1 MIKAPFKRKS
11 APIGSS
17 QSATSS
23 SPKTIPRRRGC
34 SVTRSVSL
42 GSSVNSL
49 NVESISGAFAESDI
63 DNDNLNCSNIYAEID
78 VNNSI
83 LVCSNNKPINHSI
96 LSDSSTDF
104 DSETKMCLSS
114 DSEVRSNGSK
124 NNLLEVVTDE
134 LVLDNDNNGNVMWT
148 GGSVDTHLD
157 NIDKINKILDEK
169 ILGNAKTDLK
179 IVTPPSIQISRFI
192 VTKLDESVLGLDTDH
207 LINKLKFHASNEK
220 QKINKTID
228 VIVQPP
234 PPPPPENHW
243 SEQSKIKAKNSSDGK
258 NVEKKN
264 RFMANKSVNA
274 FLTSVKEL
282 KLSRKKSDEDVFE
295 EIDPEPMKNTC
306 PETTS
311 FDDSSSSESSSSS
324 RAIKASNFEDHT
336 ILIPQSFDEPQAGCS
351 KQAKATLKSRLKHN
365 IKSKLKF
372 NIKLTSKKRSICQ
385 RCLKQRKIQPKN
397 LFGIEL
403 TKEWSGDG
411 LLEIDLCCC
420 SVDDLNL
427 GGVSICCFVLL
438 ASSN

>member
-23 SPKTIPRRRGC
+23 SPKTMPRRRGC

-63 DNDNLNCSNIYAEID
+63 DNDNFNCSNIYAEID
-78 VNNSI
+78 VNNSV
-83 LVCSNNKPINHSI
+83 LVCSNNKPINHSM

-104 DSETKMCLSS
+104 DSESKICLSS

-124 NNLLEVVTDE
+124 NNLLEVVEVTDDS
-134 LVLDNDNNGNVMWT
+134 VLNNDDNGNVMWT
-148 GGSVDTHLD
+148 GSVDSHLN

-169 ILGNAKTDLK
+169 ILGNTKK
-179 IVTPPSIQISRFI
+179 MTPTSIQISRFI
-192 VTKLDESVLGLDTDH
+192 VTKLDESVLGLDTVNSIDKTK
-207 LINKLKFHASNEK
+207 IRGSNGK
-220 QKINKTID
+220 HD
-228 VIVQPP
+228 VDKRVDVVVQPP
-234 PPPPPENHW
+234 LENHLND
-243 SEQSKIKAKNSSDGK
+243 QNKSKAK

-295 EIDPEPMKNTC
+295 EIDPRPMKSTC
-306 PETTS
+306 HETTS
-311 FDDSSSSESSSSS
+311 LDDSSSSESSSSS
-324 RAIKASNFEDHT
+324 RANKGLGFEDDT

-385 RCLKQRKIQPKN
+385 RCLKQRKFQPKN

-411 LLEIDLCCC
+411 LLENDLCCC
-420 SVDDLNL
+420 SVDDLNVS
-427 GGVSICCFVLL
+427 GVCILL
-438 ASSN
+438 FLFC

>member
-23 SPKTIPRRRGC
+23 SPKTMPRGRRGC

-49 NVESISGAFAESDI
+49 NVDSISGGAFAESDI

-104 DSETKMCLSS
+104 DTESKMCLSS

-124 NNLLEVVTDE
+124 NNLLEVAEVKTDE
-134 LVLDNDNNGNVMWT
+134 IVLDNDRNGNVI

-169 ILGNAKTDLK
+169 ILGNAKRDVKHTS
-179 IVTPPSIQISRFI
+179 PPSIQISRFI

-207 LINKLKFHASNEK
+207 LVNKMKFHETMDK
-220 QKINKTID
+220 NKTNKSVD
-228 VIVQPP
+228 VYPTQPHLDNYLSD
-234 PPPPPENHW
+234 E
-243 SEQSKIKAKNSSDGK
+243 SKMKAKNCSSGK
-258 NVEKKN
+258 TVEKRN

-295 EIDPEPMKNTC
+295 EIDPEPAKDIC
-306 PETTS
+306 VETTS
-311 FDDSSSSESSSSS
+311 LDELSSSESSSSS
-324 RAIKASNFEDHT
+324 RAIKALSFEDDT
-336 ILIPQSFDEPQAGCS
+336 ILIPQAFDEPQAGCS
-351 KQAKATLKSRLKHN
+351 KQAKATFKSRLKRN

-372 NIKLTSKKRSICQ
+372 NIKLTTKKRSICQ
-385 RCLKQRKIQPKN
+385 RCLKQIKIQPKN

-411 LLEIDLCCC
+411 LL
-420 SVDDLNL
+420 N
-427 GGVSICCFVLL
+427 
-438 ASSN
+438 